1 MVAIK
6 EKDFVELDYT
16 GRLHGTGDVF
26 DTTDEK
32 VAKDNELHDQ
42 SATYKP
48 VIICVGRGHLI
59 RGIDEQL
66 VGKEV
71 GKSYTF
77 AVEPEKAF
85 GKKNPK
91 LLKLMSAA
99 QFRKQEIAPQLG
111 LQVSVDGRLGTVRS
125 VTGGRIVVDF
135 NHPLAGR
142 ALDYEV
148 KVLRKVSSKEE
159 QGKALMKFLF
169 GQEPVSVEAK
179 EKKLVVTLPTE
190 VPAQLKDLLS
200 KEFKELVGVVPEF
213 AVGEA
218 AKQSKPSKA

>member
-32 VAKDNELHDQ
+32 VAKDNKLHDQ
-42 SATYKP
+42 NATYRP
-48 VIICVGRGHLI
+48 VIICVGKGHLI

-111 LQVSVDGRLGTVRS
+111 LQVSVDGRLGTIRS
-125 VTGGRIVVDF
+125 VTGGRVVVDF

-179 EKKLVVTLPTE
+179 EKKLVVTLQTE

-200 KEFKELVGVVPEF
+200 KEFKELVGLAPEF
-213 AVGEA
+213 MVGAA
-218 AKQSKPSKA
+218 AKQKQPSK

>member
-32 VAKDNELHDQ
+32 VAKDSELHDQ

-71 GKSYTF
+71 GKTYTF

-142 ALDYEV
+142 ALDYDV

-169 GQEPVSVEAK
+169 GQEPVSVEEK
-179 EKKLVVTLPTE
+179 ENKLVVTMSVE

-200 KEFKELVGVVPEF
+200 NEFKELVGVVPVF
-213 AVGEA
+213 AAGGASEQ
-218 AKQSKPSKA
+218 KKPSKA